1 MAASTKQKVR
11 STMANGRGSQDCLRR
26 QVGQLTIIIH
36 TCETHEQHSSSLRRG
51 WLDALSPLPKKHND
65 TNIHVCMY
73 TSHQLVDRGLLVM
86 SIMHA
91 SYLLLLQF
99 FCSVYFLQLQVSFE
113 IMSSTSHY
121 LYYITIYIAVET
133 IPRLRGCYA
142 LPCCF
147 GGLIGQSIIFTQ

>member
-1 MAASTKQKVR
+1 
-11 STMANGRGSQDCLRR
+11 
-26 QVGQLTIIIH
+26 
-36 TCETHEQHSSSLRRG
+36 
-51 WLDALSPLPKKHND
+51 
-65 TNIHVCMY
+65 
-73 TSHQLVDRGLLVM
+73 M

-99 FCSVYFLQLQVSFE
+99 FCSVYFLYLQVSFE

-142 LPCCF
+142 VHAASGDLSVSRSYLHSEMDILQEYCILDF
-147 GGLIGQSIIFTQ
+147 GGKQR